1 MSGSGLHDLRAIV
14 FDLDGTLSAQRD
26 FKLSGF
32 DAKARSRQTVRML
45 TGELGALCA
54 SSTKAFD
61 LTLARVVDL
70 PACLPYQ
77 WVTGQ

>member
-26 FKLSGF
+26 LKLSGF

-54 SSTKAFD
+54 NSTKAFD
-61 LTLARVVDL
+61 LTLAWVVDL

-77 WVTGQ
+77 WVVGQ

>member
-1 MSGSGLHDLRAIV
+1 MSASGLHDVRAIV
-14 FDLDGTLSAQRD
+14 FVLDDMPSAQRD

-32 DAKARSRQTVRML
+32 DAKARSRQTVRAL
-45 TGELGALCA
+45 IGGLGALCA
-54 SSTKAFD
+54 SSVKAFD
-61 LTLARVVDL
+61 LTFARVVDL